1 MSIIKIQLN
10 TREPGIISE
19 VLGPGSRSSFV
30 ASGAT
35 KAVKSNDIIYTSV
48 KDYRLTRKKRR
59 AIICTEQY

>member
-1 MSIIKIQLN
+1 MGIIKIQLN

-35 KAVKSNDIIYTSV
+35 IAARSIDILFTSV
-48 KDYRLTRKKRR
+48 IDYRLTRKKRR